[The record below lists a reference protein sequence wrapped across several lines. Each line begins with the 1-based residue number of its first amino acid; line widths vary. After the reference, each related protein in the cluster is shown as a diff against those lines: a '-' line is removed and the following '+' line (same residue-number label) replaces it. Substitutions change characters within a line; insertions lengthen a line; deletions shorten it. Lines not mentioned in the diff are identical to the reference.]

1 MSKVEGFPQWG
12 RPGTRG
18 RRYKSRGPP
27 LGALG
32 AGSLL
37 KNTALTRSWRTRL
50 PPLCPGRRGSPA
62 GRPPWH
68 MVSAR
73 INKRPSHGAYEA
85 PLTLPSRAPALR
97 GVTPTSSLSLD
108 SFMALSPTGP
118 AHRPAASRQT
128 RRDVPHLQARTQPRG
143 HLGDTSMPFS
153 VMVPLTFALCF
164 LQDSSYPPVLHSP
177 LQG

>member
-1 MSKVEGFPQWG
+1 MSKVEEFPRWG
-12 RPGTRG
+12 SRGTRG
-18 RRYKSRGPP
+18 LWYKSRGPP

-37 KNTALTRSWRTRL
+37 KNTALTRARRTRL
-50 PPLCPGRRGSPA
+50 PPLRPRGVEGAPR

-85 PLTLPSRAPALR
+85 PLTLPPRAPALR

-108 SFMALSPTGP
+108 SFMALSTAGP
-118 AHRPAASRQT
+118 AHRPAASRPT
-128 RRDVPHLQARTQPRG
+128 RRDVPHSRARTSPRG
-143 HLGDTSMPFS
+143 HLGDTCMLLSDAVPVTFS
-153 VMVPLTFALCF
+153 FTLAGNP
-164 LQDSSYPPVLHSP
+164 
-177 LQG
+177 